1 MIIGKN
7 KSKKTQ
13 GGNGKSINKRDGGG
27 DKSKQTQLIK
37 SKYKLFLKYIN
48 NFTILLNIIYCIHY
62 NGKII
67 HKLNLLSKLI

>member
-13 GGNGKSINKRDGGG
+13 DGNDKSINKRGGGG

-48 NFTILLNIIYCIHY
+48 NFKLLLDIIYCIY
-62 NGKII
+62 
-67 HKLNLLSKLI
+67 